1 MDGMSSWWCAVHG
14 PGALDAT
21 PDVSPLRHSL
31 WWCAPPHPHHTL
43 HWFALWSVSA
53 WRLSPHPAC
62 AHRSYAVP
70 ELDAAAVD
78 QIGSMSHV
86 MFGGLT
92 HRPAVRR
99 HTTAQELPARD
110 GGAER
115 RGRLRVGAAGRAA
128 RRGDAAAAAA
138 RLPRRLGLGLCR
150 GCDHGAERTR
160 SCCSVAHRPK
170 DECERW
176 RSRWRCS
183 TGARRAW
190 RAAPASSP
198 CAAATTATR
207 LARWAS
213 ATRSTGC
220 TRRCSA
226 ARG

>member
-1 MDGMSSWWCAVHG
+1 MVVR
-14 PGALDAT
+14 GARARR
-21 PDVSPLRHSL
+21 PRCHPRCVSLQALFVVVRTT
-31 WWCAPPHPHHTL
+31 APPPHAPL
-43 HWFALWSVSA
+43 LRALVSA

-99 HTTAQELPARD
+99 HATAQELPARD

-190 RAAPASSP
+190 RAVPASSP